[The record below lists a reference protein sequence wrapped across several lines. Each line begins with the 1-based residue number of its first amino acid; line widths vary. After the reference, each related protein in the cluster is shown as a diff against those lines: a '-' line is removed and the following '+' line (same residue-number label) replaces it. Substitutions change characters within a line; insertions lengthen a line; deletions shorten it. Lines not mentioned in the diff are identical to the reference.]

1 MQELGIS
8 MQALCLKCQIY
19 FTYWMYGKIPGT
31 FLKNPSTMKFGN
43 EIMIYTVGPSGS
55 YGPVI
60 TH

>member
-1 MQELGIS
+1 
-8 MQALCLKCQIY
+8 
-19 FTYWMYGKIPGT
+19 MYGKIPGT